1 MKTSF
6 DKFMASS
13 AVNPVKMELA
23 LLDDVTKAKNG
34 FEQSAKQAR
43 LMIAAAAN
51 NTVDTLRFLS
61 AAAKISDDY
70 LLKAKEL
77 GSPELI
83 KQGQAIKSEFAGYIS
98 KWEKV
103 YNEIK
108 KIQI

>member
-1 MKTSF
+1 
-6 DKFMASS
+6 MASS
-13 AVNPVKMELA
+13 AVQEVNPVKVEMA

-43 LMIAAAAN
+43 LMVAAAAN
-51 NTVDTLRFLS
+51 NTNDTLRFLS
-61 AAAKISDDY
+61 TAAKISDDY

-83 KQGQAIKSEFAGYIS
+83 KQGEAIKAEFAGYIS
-98 KWEKV
+98 KWQKV
-103 YNEIK
+103 YNDIK